1 MRVKPSTTRRSAATR
16 KSLRVIVAGLTGR
29 QPSGLCVG
37 VKSALY
43 LAGAVGAIFLTSC
56 VKTTLENRR
65 DLYSPQVVNGP
76 YTRMLNNGI
85 PKVKR
90 TTVTTETTTTT
101 VSGDYKNVVR

>member
-1 MRVKPSTTRRSAATR
+1 M
-16 KSLRVIVAGLTGR
+16 VAGLTAR

-76 YTRMLNNGI
+76 YTRMLHEVRQGYTY
-85 PKVKR
+85 KR
-90 TTVTTETTTTT
+90 VTVITTRKTTAPS
-101 VSGDYKNVVR
+101 SGDYKDVVH